1 MPGVPTIAPPCF
13 FRVPLS
19 QCDKLTGRMEMQV
32 TTTENHV
39 LTQDADLSLVHPLET
54 SVDSQIPLSYQ
65 DYKAAAHVEEF
76 KAALDL
82 YCRIDNA
89 EGSHRA
95 EQFLECRQWAWFAR
109 HEKTGMVK
117 VIANSCH
124 LRWCPICAEAKSGL
138 ISGNV
143 REWLEIIR
151 RPKFF
156 TLTVAHS
163 NEPLAVQIQKL
174 YKQFRAFRNHK
185 AIKKTIRGGVWFFQL
200 TYRPKVKQWHPHLH
214 CVLDSNYISHRLLST
229 EWLATTGNSFIVDIR
244 AVKDTCK
251 AANDVARYTSRPCS
265 LSNFKN
271 IDNTEIFSVFHGK
284 RLCGSFGTGRR
295 VLLRPKPQEDFKSWK
310 RLPSWQ
316 VVIAN
321 RHDNG
326 PMQAIYKAWTL
337 CRPVALE
344 AVKDIMT
351 QRYDE
356 NTVDTVFLTVNKT
369 SQMSFENFY

>member
-19 QCDKLTGRMEMQV
+19 QCEKLTGRKEMQV
-32 TTTENHV
+32 YTTENHV
-39 LTQDADLSLVHPLET
+39 LAQDADLSLVHPLET
-54 SVDSQIPLSYQ
+54 SAFDQIPLSYQ
-65 DYKAAAHVEEF
+65 DYKAAHHREEF
-76 KAALDL
+76 IAALDL
-82 YCRIDNA
+82 YCRIDNV

-124 LRWCPICAEAKSGL
+124 LRWCPICAEAKSHL
-138 ISGNV
+138 ITGNV
-143 REWLEIIR
+143 KNWLEVIR

-214 CVLDSNYISHRLLST
+214 CVLDSDYISHRLLSLQ
-229 EWLATTGNSFIVDIR
+229 WLATTGNSFVVDIR
-244 AVKDTCK
+244 AVKDTRK

-284 RLCGSFGTGRR
+284 RLCGSFGTGRK
-295 VLLRPKPQEDFKSWK
+295 VLLRPKPQEDFNSWK

-321 RHDNG
+321 RRDNG

-337 CRPVALE
+337 GRPVELCD
-344 AVKDIMT
+344 VK
-351 QRYDE
+351 
-356 NTVDTVFLTVNKT
+356 TVLNDPAADPAADYLKLSVIPTEQL
-369 SQMSFENFY
+369 SFEDFY